1 MPLPKAGNT
10 RQNQA
15 FNLSQ
20 NFVALRE
27 RYFLRSPLTVN
38 LAGLIVVQLV
48 ILSALLQN
56 SISLKQ

>member
-20 NFVALRE
+20 NFVAIW
-27 RYFLRSPLTVN
+27 TH
-38 LAGLIVVQLV
+38 
-48 ILSALLQN
+48 SAAVTNPICTFTKLNQ
-56 SISLKQ
+56 S